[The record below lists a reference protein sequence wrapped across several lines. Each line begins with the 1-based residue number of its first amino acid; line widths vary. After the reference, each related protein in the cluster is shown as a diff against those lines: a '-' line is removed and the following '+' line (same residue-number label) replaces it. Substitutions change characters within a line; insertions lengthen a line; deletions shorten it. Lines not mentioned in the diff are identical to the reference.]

1 MERESKLS
9 ILKEIMKNEQERDLY
24 FCADIHGSFRE
35 ITWIITQ
42 RYKLKDANIIFLGD
56 VGLGFSKPGY
66 YNQEFERIN
75 TRLEKNNITYYF
87 IRGNHDN
94 LEYWNEKLINDYPR
108 TLGENNI
115 SDRGSNFSRL

>member
-56 VGLGFSKPGY
+56 VGLGFSKPGV
-66 YNQEFERIN
+66 
-75 TRLEKNNITYYF
+75 L
-87 IRGNHDN
+87 
-94 LEYWNEKLINDYPR
+94 
-108 TLGENNI
+108 
-115 SDRGSNFSRL
+115 